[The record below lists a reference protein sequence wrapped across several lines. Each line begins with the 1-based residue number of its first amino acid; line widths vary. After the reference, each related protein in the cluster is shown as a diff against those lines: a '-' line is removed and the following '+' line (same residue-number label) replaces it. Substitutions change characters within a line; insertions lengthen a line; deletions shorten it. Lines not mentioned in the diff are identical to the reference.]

1 MSFVEVSSRDPD
13 RQTDTESHKEIQT
26 DEQALNKT
34 SLLSSWST
42 FDFVFPGHLSRLR
55 GMPKAEVRGNH

>member
-1 MSFVEVSSRDPD
+1 MSSRDPD

-34 SLLSSWST
+34 RLLSSWST
-42 FDFVFPGHLSRLR
+42 FDFVLPGRLSRLP
-55 GMPKAEVRGNH
+55 GIPKA